1 MIGSKRM
8 MGSNGMIG
16 GNEMMEHDGVMANNR
31 MTGWT
36 DLDDNHLFNCF
47 SKSVILTQCWSN

>member
-1 MIGSKRM
+1 MIGRKRM

-16 GNEMMEHDGVMANNR
+16 GNKMMDRDGVMAKNR
-31 MTGWT
+31 MMGWT

-47 SKSVILTQCWSN
+47 SNSVILT